1 LIKNIISMMKSLP
14 GLIAGTTNLADIW
27 TPLTEGFV
35 ARVPELKDISK
46 RQISDTE
53 KALTAEVAAQQEKVA
68 GAYNKFK
75 NKAAENAVPEAKKL
89 VDAAKPVWGEMKKDA
104 AHGSEEF
111 VEELE
116 DKKKK
121 VEKAFDLGDSA
132 LKGSSE
138 AAKRIAEF
146 MDGIPD
152 IKDAERKAEEATS
165 GMAGDAISAYSG
177 LAASGVADMFDAAS
191 SVTGTGKKS
200 AGFFSVPDDVMEV
213 MEPGVKAASTA
224 ADMAELFSPQELFN
238 MDMMAP
244 VESMP
249 TEVPDLMD
257 MLEFHPE
264 FLDSIIPKEQ
274 SLEDAEM
281 EFWKGGMLPPLDESS
296 TSTTDPKQSQFQEM
310 VVLLRG
316 ILENTSATAN
326 EDPIT
331 SVLQPAGIA

>member
-1 LIKNIISMMKSLP
+1 
-14 GLIAGTTNLADIW
+14 
-27 TPLTEGFV
+27 
-35 ARVPELKDISK
+35 
-46 RQISDTE
+46 
-53 KALTAEVAAQQEKVA
+53 
-68 GAYNKFK
+68 
-75 NKAAENAVPEAKKL
+75 
-89 VDAAKPVWGEMKKDA
+89 
-104 AHGSEEF
+104 
-111 VEELE
+111 
-116 DKKKK
+116 
-121 VEKAFDLGDSA
+121 
-132 LKGSSE
+132 
-138 AAKRIAEF
+138 
-146 MDGIPD
+146 
-152 IKDAERKAEEATS
+152 
-165 GMAGDAISAYSG
+165 
-177 LAASGVADMFDAAS
+177 
-191 SVTGTGKKS
+191 
-200 AGFFSVPDDVMEV
+200 